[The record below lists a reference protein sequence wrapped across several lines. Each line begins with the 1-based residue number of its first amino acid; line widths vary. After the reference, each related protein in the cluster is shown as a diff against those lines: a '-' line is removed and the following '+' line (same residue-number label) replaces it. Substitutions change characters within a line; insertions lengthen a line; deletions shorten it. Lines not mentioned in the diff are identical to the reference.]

1 MEIAMFDKISSKR
14 LKLALVFKYIFQF
27 LLEPFILGLVANLIW
42 FIVGIIR
49 FDLNYMMDFL
59 FRKYIILGIEVYVWV
74 LVIGCMY
81 LINFTINV
89 LSILPF
95 CKLILDCI
103 LKDSEITKEIELSNE
118 LPAYELQC
126 IRESK
131 RFTCDTFS
139 RKKNAE
145 LFIYDENKTKY
156 RLFWNENYGSYE
168 KAEQIICDGKKL
180 KISYFKRSKI
190 IFRCELIE

>member
-1 MEIAMFDKISSKR
+1 MFEKISSKR
-14 LKLALVFKYIFQF
+14 LKLILVFKYFFQ
-27 LLEPFILGLVANLIW
+27 LILAPIILGLLIDLLW
-42 FIVGIIR
+42 FIVGIIK
-49 FDLNYMMDFL
+49 FDLNYMMDDL
-59 FRKYIILGIEVYVWV
+59 FGKYIILGVEVYGWS
-74 LVIGCMY
+74 LMIGFGY
-81 LINFTINV
+81 VVGLANI
-89 LSILPF
+89 LSVLPF

-168 KAEQIICDGKKL
+168 KAEQIIFDGKKL

-190 IFRCELIE
+190 IFRCELIK

>member
-1 MEIAMFDKISSKR
+1 MFEKISNNKFKCVIV
-14 LKLALVFKYIFQF
+14 LKYIAQLFVVPLIFGLVFLIIAFM
-27 LLEPFILGLVANLIW
+27 LEI
-42 FIVGIIR
+42 FIVGFYNAIDAI
-49 FDLNYMMDFL
+49 FLAKVHLSGDLYFPMWSLYIL
-59 FRKYIILGIEVYVWV
+59 F
-74 LVIGCMY
+74 MY
-81 LINFTINV
+81 FINLLNI

-103 LKDSEITKEIELSNE
+103 LKNSEKTKEIELFNE

-131 RFTCDTFS
+131 RFICDTFS

>member
-1 MEIAMFDKISSKR
+1 MFEKISSKR
-14 LKLALVFKYIFQF
+14 LKLALVFKYIFQLILTPLIIGLF
-27 LLEPFILGLVANLIW
+27 CNLLW
-42 FIVGIIR
+42 FIGGLIR
-49 FDLNYMMDFL
+49 FDLNYTMDAL
-59 FRKYIILGIEVYVWV
+59 LTKYNILGIETYTCILLIEFGYVV
-74 LVIGCMY
+74 GLANI
-81 LINFTINV
+81 

-103 LKDSEITKEIELSNE
+103 LKNSEETREIELSNE

-131 RFTCDTFS
+131 RFICDTFS